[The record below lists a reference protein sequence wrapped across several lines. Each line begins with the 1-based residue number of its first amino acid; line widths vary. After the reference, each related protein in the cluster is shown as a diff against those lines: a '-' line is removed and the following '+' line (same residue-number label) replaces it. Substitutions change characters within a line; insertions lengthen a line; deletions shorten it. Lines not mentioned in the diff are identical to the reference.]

1 MAQKNDKAVVW
12 YDGKE
17 AKEIDALCKQYMEA
31 DAEVKNAEKVR
42 DTIKKEIFDKAEVIK
57 GLHQANRYQ
66 FLYVMPKDTV
76 TVELE
81 KLINLHPD
89 VASDERIYIRTVD
102 IESLKRLHPDV
113 ASDKELYKVTRKG
126 TNYIKDI
133 KAID

>member
-17 AKEIDALCKQYMEA
+17 AKEMDALCKEFIDA
-31 DAEVKNAEKVR
+31 DAVVKNAEKVR
-42 DTIKKEIFDKAEVIK
+42 DAIKKEIFEKAEVIK
-57 GLHQANRYQ
+57 GLHQASKYQ

-81 KLINLHPD
+81 KLVNLHPD

-102 IESLKRLHPDV
+102 IEALKRLHSYSKLNTC
-113 ASDKELYKVTRKG
+113 AMACWMTRSTTVG
-126 TNYIKDI
+126 MPG
-133 KAID
+133 